1 MSNRQNLSSDRHEYR
16 STLFSST
23 DVGVDPAKVRE
34 TLLRQ
39 MIGVPPSRP
48 MVEAAPI
55 TSERISGEVVP
66 EVSERIQ

>member
-16 STLFSST
+16 STLFTST

-34 TLLRQ
+34 MLLRQ
-39 MIGVPPSRP
+39 MIGLPPSRP
-48 MVEAAPI
+48 MVESVDPGVKVAPCDFA
-55 TSERISGEVVP
+55 P